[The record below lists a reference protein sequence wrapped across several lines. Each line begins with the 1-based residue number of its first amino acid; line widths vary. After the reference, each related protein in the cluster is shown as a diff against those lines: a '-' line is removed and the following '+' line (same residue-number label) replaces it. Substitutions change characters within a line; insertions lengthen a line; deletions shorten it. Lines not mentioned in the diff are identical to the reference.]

1 MDESRSKQLLE
12 LQKKMKYTFRNP
24 ELLVTSLTHK
34 SYINENP
41 LSGAS
46 DNERMEFLG
55 DAVLGLCIS
64 DLLMKKYTDL
74 DEGALSQIRAWLVR
88 EKPLADLA
96 LRLGLGECL
105 LLGRGEE
112 NSGGRQKES
121 LLANALEAL
130 IAAVYLDSSFT
141 RAKSFIKRLMAPLID
156 DEILLIQC
164 ADYKTMLQEICH
176 KKFKSAPVYTLL
188 SESGPDHDK
197 MFEVEVRIGDFMRQ
211 TGWGKSKK
219 EAQKQ
224 AAQKAWRYLQNEK
237 SP

>member
-74 DEGALSQIRAWLVR
+74 DEGALSQIHAWLVR
-88 EKPLADLA
+88 EKPLADLPSA
-96 LRLGLGECL
+96 GP
-105 LLGRGEE
+105 GRVPA
-112 NSGGRQKES
+112 SG
-121 LLANALEAL
+121 
-130 IAAVYLDSSFT
+130 
-141 RAKSFIKRLMAPLID
+141 RAR
-156 DEILLIQC
+156 
-164 ADYKTMLQEICH
+164 KTPAGARKNRCW
-176 KKFKSAPVYTLL
+176 PT
-188 SESGPDHDK
+188 P
-197 MFEVEVRIGDFMRQ
+197 
-211 TGWGKSKK
+211 
-219 EAQKQ
+219 
-224 AAQKAWRYLQNEK
+224 
-237 SP
+237 